1 MKKLKLVVLLLITF
15 SITNCADQDIQEQP
29 QSKINQENQMSEE
42 QKYNYVTISP
52 DSMLVAVVETNL
64 GTFELELYPNETPI
78 TVTNF
83 VTLAEENFYDG
94 VSFHRVID
102 GFVIQG
108 GDPTGTGSGGKSIY
122 DGKPYADEFVPA
134 LRHNSAGILSMANR
148 GPHTNTSQFFITLA
162 PTPHLDDKHTVF
174 GKVIDGMDIVAKIGK
189 VPTEPP
195 HNRPVDPVVMEKV
208 TIERRSKIN

>member
-1 MKKLKLVVLLLITF
+1 MNKLKLVILLFIMF
-15 SITNCADQDIQEQP
+15 SITSCADQKVNDQP
-29 QSKINQENQMSEE
+29 QSSINQENQMSEE
-42 QKYNYVTISP
+42 EKYNYVSIAP

-83 VTLAEENFYDG
+83 VTLAEENFYDS
-94 VSFHRVID
+94 VTFHRVID

-122 DGKPYADEFVPA
+122 EGKPYEDEFVPT
-134 LRHNSAGILSMANR
+134 LRHDSAGILSMANR

-174 GKVIDGMDIVAKIGK
+174 GKVINGMDVIAKIGK

-195 HNRPVDPVVMEKV
+195 HNRPVEPVVMEKV
-208 TIERRSKIN
+208 TIERRAKTN

>member
-1 MKKLKLVVLLLITF
+1 MKKLNLVILFFIIF
-15 SITNCADQDIQEQP
+15 SITSCAEQDVQEQP
-29 QSKINQENQMSEE
+29 QSKINEENQMSEE
-42 QKYNYVTISP
+42 KYNYVSISP

-64 GTFELELYPNETPI
+64 GTFELELYANETPI

-94 VSFHRVID
+94 VTFHRVID

-122 DGKPYADEFVPA
+122 DGKPYADEFLPA

-174 GKVIDGMDIVAKIGK
+174 GKVIEGMDVVAKIGK

-195 HNRPVDPVVMEKV
+195 YNRPVDPVVMEKV
-208 TIERRSKIN
+208 TIERRAKTN